1 MLPNSL
7 SMKVY
12 IQKLKCIHC
21 KGCRNPQECFQAR
34 EICSLSAI
42 LSTVNPVYSKNNMGV
57 TWNGGTPSS
66 PTPFSSKH
74 HGNIKLHKVF
84 YELLYSLTKISLEE
98 IQDKKQN
105 ENIQYC
111 ALSSR
116 PIYNI

>member
-1 MLPNSL
+1 MLPLSL

-21 KGCRNPQECFQAR
+21 EGCINPQECFQAR

-57 TWNGGTPSS
+57 TWGGGTPSS
-66 PTPFSSKH
+66 PTPFSSKLH
-74 HGNIKLHKVF
+74 DCIKLHKVF